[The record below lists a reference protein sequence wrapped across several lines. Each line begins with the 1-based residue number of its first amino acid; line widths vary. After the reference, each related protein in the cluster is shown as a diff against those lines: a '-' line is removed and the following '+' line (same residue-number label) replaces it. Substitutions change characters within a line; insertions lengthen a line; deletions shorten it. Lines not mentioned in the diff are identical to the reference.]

1 MLRSVEPGP
10 CLSVHLRA
18 TTLMA
23 RTGQRFGEPLP
34 RQQPDQPQPHPKAC
48 LQHAVNTFG
57 HDTIPGHH
65 TYRLLTP
72 VSRGFLRP

>member
-1 MLRSVEPGP
+1 
-10 CLSVHLRA
+10 
-18 TTLMA
+18 MA

-34 RQQPDQPQPHPKAC
+34 RQQPDQPQPHPKAS

>member
-1 MLRSVEPGP
+1 MEKPPSSGGTRGNPFARECIEEVSRLLRPVGPGP

-34 RQQPDQPQPHPKAC
+34 HQLPDRPQPHP
-48 LQHAVNTFG
+48 
-57 HDTIPGHH
+57 
-65 TYRLLTP
+65 
-72 VSRGFLRP
+72 